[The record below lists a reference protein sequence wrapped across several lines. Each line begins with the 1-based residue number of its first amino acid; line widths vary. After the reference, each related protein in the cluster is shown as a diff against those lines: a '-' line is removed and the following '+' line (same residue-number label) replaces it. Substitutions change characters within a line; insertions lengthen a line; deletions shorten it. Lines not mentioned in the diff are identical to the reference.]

1 MDTRGLNA
9 HAIDQIRG
17 TMTDGLVR
25 IMESG
30 SDADLKDWMETQ
42 ANNPHQEVVV
52 VRSGLAFMRHYQAGQ
67 DQLNCIDRL
76 INAYGR
82 PHQLAENLI
91 KATFNQ
97 EDSAHWAGG
106 AKALARARPKAA
118 SQVIGEDD
126 TWARVDLCL
135 TDRHKNPAWKGAWRA
150 LWTAAEQVDL
160 ADDDEM
166 IAKLHI
172 ERRLVGV
179 AAVAWKGGRPR
190 MTQEHAQLLRVVIDE
205 LSPLQRM
212 PGSQMYVDRLNEY
225 VTQSLA
231 RRCKRELQGVVRE
244 QQAAPNKP
252 RMM

>member
-1 MDTRGLNA
+1 MDTSGLSA

-17 TMTDGLVR
+17 TMADGLVR
-25 IMESG
+25 IMESE
-30 SDADLKDWMETQ
+30 SDADLKDWMETRV
-42 ANNPHQEVVV
+42 NNPHQAAVVA
-52 VRSGLAFMRHYQAGQ
+52 RAGLAFMRRHPAGQ
-67 DQLNCIDRL
+67 DQLKCIDLL

-82 PHQLAENLI
+82 PYQLAENLI

-97 EDSAHWAGG
+97 EDNAHWARW
-106 AKALARARPKAA
+106 AKAMTLLYLTPA
-118 SQVIGEDD
+118 SQVVGGD
-126 TWARVDLCL
+126 TWARDMLFL
-135 TDRHKNPAWKGAWRA
+135 TDRHKNPAWKGVWRA
-150 LWTAAEQVDL
+150 LWTASEQVDL
-160 ADDDEM
+160 TDDDEM
-166 IAKLHI
+166 IAKIHI

-212 PGSQMYVDRLNEY
+212 TGSQLYVDQLDEY

-231 RRCKRELQGVVRE
+231 RRRKRELQGVARE